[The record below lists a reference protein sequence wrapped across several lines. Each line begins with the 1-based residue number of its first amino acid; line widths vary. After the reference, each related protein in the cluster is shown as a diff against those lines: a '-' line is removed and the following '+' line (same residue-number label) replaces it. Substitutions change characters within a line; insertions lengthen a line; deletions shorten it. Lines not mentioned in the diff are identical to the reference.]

1 MLAFFRGA
9 LLALA
14 TFVHDVSYPT
24 NKGITLTDI
33 ADTLLAHE
41 RVVALLS
48 KILEAA
54 IDGFTVEKI
63 VVRLDEAQEG
73 SLFEKFVVE
82 IYSNYQKDIQKNV
95 IGAVT
100 AMTGVTI
107 PDQYQPLVTLLILLV
122 IFYGANWVYRKVNP
136 KKEAT
141 GTTINGNYNT
151 ILNVTADHLSVT
163 PEKLEEIV
171 KDVTK
176 GPMRKAVGKAAQ
188 RFFKPAQ
195 RNGIGVIDVP
205 GFGTISRD
213 AVEEVPTEANIDPI
227 DDRDMEPWT
236 DVSIGLRALDL
247 DRRESGWYGVIQ
259 VAGEE
264 HTRLP
269 ISLYPTINPEQLQG
283 ATEFQA
289 DILLESRRDD
299 SGDWKPRRIHVV
311 NVKSST
317 RS

>member
-1 MLAFFRGA
+1 MGVVLAR
-9 LLALA
+9 A
-14 TFVHDVSYPT
+14 TFVHEVGYPN

-33 ADTLLAHE
+33 AETLLAHE
-41 RVVALLS
+41 RIVALLP
-48 KILEAA
+48 KILESA

-63 VVRLDEAQEG
+63 VVRLSDAQEG

-95 IGAVT
+95 IEAVT

-136 KKEAT
+136 KKESS

-151 ILNVTADHLSVT
+151 ILNVTASRLSVT
-163 PEKLEEIV
+163 PERLDEIV
-171 KDVTK
+171 KEVTK

-195 RNGIGVIDVP
+195 RNGTGVIDVP
-205 GFGTISRD
+205 GFGQISRD
-213 AVEEVPTEANIDPI
+213 AVEEVPTEASIDPT

-236 DVSIGLRALDL
+236 DVTISLRALDL
-247 DRRESGWYGVIQ
+247 DRRESGWYGVMK

-269 ISLYPTINPEQLQG
+269 ISLYPTIDPEKLHG

-289 DILLESRRDD
+289 DIILESRRDE

-311 NVKSST
+311 NL
-317 RS
+317 RPAR

>member
-1 MLAFFRGA
+1 MA

-14 TFVHDVSYPT
+14 TFVHDVGYPN
-24 NKGITLTDI
+24 NKGITLSDI

-41 RVVALLS
+41 RVIALIP

-54 IDGFTVEKI
+54 IEGFPVEKI
-63 VVRLDEAQEG
+63 VVRLDDAQEG

-82 IYSNYQKDIQKNV
+82 IYSNYQKDIQRNV

-107 PDQYQPLVTLLILLV
+107 PDEYQSLVTLLILAV
-122 IFYGANWVYRKVNP
+122 MFYGANWVFRKVNP
-136 KKEAT
+136 KKDAT
-141 GTTINGNYNT
+141 GTVISGNYNT
-151 ILNVTADHLSVT
+151 VLNITAGHLSLT
-163 PEKLEEIV
+163 PEKLDGII

-195 RNGIGVIDVP
+195 RNGTGNIEVA
-205 GFGTISRD
+205 GFGEISRE
-213 AVEEVPTEANIDPI
+213 AVEEVPTEASIDPA

-236 DVSIGLRALDL
+236 DIAISLRALDL
-247 DRRESGWYGVIQ
+247 DRRESGWFGLMQ

-264 HTRLP
+264 QTRLP
-269 ISLYPTINPEQLQG
+269 ISIYPTIDPETLHG
-283 ATEFQA
+283 VSEFNA
-289 DILLESRRDD
+289 DILLESRRDEG
-299 SGDWKPRRIHVV
+299 GDWKPRRIHVL
-311 NVKSST
+311 NVRST
-317 RS
+317 KPL

>member
-1 MLAFFRGA
+1 MAVAVFA
-9 LLALA
+9 
-14 TFVHDVSYPT
+14 HDVSYPN
-24 NKGITLTDI
+24 NKGITLTEI
-33 ADTLLAHE
+33 AETLLAHE
-41 RVVALLS
+41 RVVGLLP
-48 KILEAA
+48 KILEAS
-54 IDGFTVEKI
+54 IEGLTIEKI
-63 VVRLDEAQEG
+63 VIRLDDAREG

-82 IYSNYQKDIQKNV
+82 IYSNYQSDIQRHV

-100 AMTGVTI
+100 AMTGVMI

-136 KKEAT
+136 KKEAS

-151 ILNVTADHLSVT
+151 ILNVTAGHLNVT
-163 PEKLEEIV
+163 PEKLDEIV

-195 RNGIGVIDVP
+195 RNGTGIIEVP
-205 GFGTISRD
+205 GYGTISRE
-213 AVEEVPTEANIDPI
+213 AVEEVPTEANVDPL
-227 DDRDMEPWT
+227 DDKDMEPWT
-236 DVSIGLRALDL
+236 DVTISLRALDL
-247 DRRESGWYGVIQ
+247 DRRESGWYGVMR

-264 HTRLP
+264 NTRLP

-283 ATEFQA
+283 VTEFQA
-289 DILLESRRDD
+289 DIFLESRRDE

-311 NVKSST
+311 NLKSLKNS
-317 RS
+317 